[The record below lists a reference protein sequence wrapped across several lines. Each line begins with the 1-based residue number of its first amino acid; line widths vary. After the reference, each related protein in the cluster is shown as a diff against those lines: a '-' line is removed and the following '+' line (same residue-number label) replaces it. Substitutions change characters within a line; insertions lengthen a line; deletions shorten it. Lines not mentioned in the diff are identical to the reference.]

1 MEMRD
6 AKREV
11 NVADYYKRLEIAENE
26 EMTRQADHSLLEKKK
41 VKTEEPSMYRVILL
55 NDDFTPMDFVIM
67 VLQKYFHKNFEEA
80 SEIMM
85 QTHTAGQGICGAFTR
100 EVAETKMMQVVD
112 SAREN
117 GHPLK
122 CIINKE

>member
-1 MEMRD
+1 M
-6 AKREV
+6 
-11 NVADYYKRLEIAENE
+11 ADYYKRLEIAENE